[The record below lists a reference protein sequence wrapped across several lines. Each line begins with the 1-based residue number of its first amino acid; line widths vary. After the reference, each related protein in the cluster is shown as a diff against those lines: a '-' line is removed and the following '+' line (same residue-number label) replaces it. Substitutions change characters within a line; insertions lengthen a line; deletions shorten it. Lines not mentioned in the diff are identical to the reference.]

1 MIATDFD
8 EKYFMY
14 ENMAIWE
21 IKSMEDFFS
30 SHTMMME
37 IFENEY
43 GFPYSQQSANGI
55 DLLDA
60 GFAIV
65 EKLLDC
71 FRDKHFLVFSDN
83 DENHAI
89 LRGLQDKKTI
99 NFGMDIYVLNP
110 KRIYVLEMDKTKDLQ
125 KYDT

>member
-8 EKYFMY
+8 EKFFLY

-21 IKSMEDFFS
+21 ISSMEDFFN
-30 SHTMMME
+30 SHSLMHE

-43 GFPYSQQSANGI
+43 GFPYSQESANGI
-55 DLLDA
+55 TLLDA

-65 EKLLDC
+65 EKLLDS
-71 FRDKHFLVFSDN
+71 FRDKHFVVFSEN

-89 LRGLQDKKTI
+89 LRGLQDKNAI

-110 KRIYVLEMDKTKDLQ
+110 KRIYVLEMDKTKALQ

>member
-1 MIATDFD
+1 MITTNFD
-8 EKYFMY
+8 EKYFLY

-21 IKSMEDFFS
+21 ISSMEDFFS

-43 GFPYSQQSANGI
+43 GFPYSKETAKGI
-55 DLLDA
+55 SLLDS

-71 FRDKHFLVFSDN
+71 FRDKHFLVFSYN
-83 DENHAI
+83 DENHVV
-89 LRGLQDKKTI
+89 LRGLQDKKVI
-99 NFGMDIYVLNP
+99 NFGMDVYVLNP

>member
-1 MIATDFD
+1 MIALNFD
-8 EKYFMY
+8 EKYFLY

-21 IKSMEDFFS
+21 ISSMEDFFR
-30 SHTMMME
+30 SHNMMLE

-43 GFPYSQQSANGI
+43 GFPYTQETSKGI
-55 DLLDA
+55 NLMDA

-83 DENHAI
+83 DENHTI
-89 LRGLQDKKTI
+89 LRGLQDKKAI

-110 KRIYVLEMDKTKDLQ
+110 KKIFVLEMDKTKDPQ

>member
-8 EKYFMY
+8 EKFFMY

-21 IKSMEDFFS
+21 IKSMDDFFS
-30 SHTMMME
+30 SHNMLKE

-43 GFPYSQQSANGI
+43 GFPYSQESANGI

-60 GFAIV
+60 GFSIV

-71 FRDKHFLVFSDN
+71 FRDKHFVVFSAN

-89 LRGLQDKKTI
+89 LKGLQDKKKI
-99 NFGMDIYVLNP
+99 NFGMDIYVLHP
-110 KRIYVLEMDKTKDLQ
+110 RRIYVLEMDKTKDLQ